1 MEATRQLEAQ
11 LNDFSPAKR
20 TQALEA
26 LIASGEPAGARQEAV
41 NLHCHTFFSFN
52 AYGYSPTGLAWL
64 ARQRGFKALGIV
76 DFDVLDGVDEFLDAC
91 ELLGVRGS
99 AGMET
104 RGLYPRIC
112 KPRDQLPRRAG
123 SVLLHGHRLSFEPA
137 SGRSRSDPG
146 RHAPACRRTQPQRCW
161 PALMHSFR
169 R

>member
-1 MEATRQLEAQ
+1 MEATRTLEAQ

-20 TQALEA
+20 MQALEA
-26 LIASGEPAGARQEAV
+26 LTASGEPAGAPQEAV

-64 ARQRGFKALGIV
+64 ARQCGFKALGIV
-76 DFDVLDGVDEFLDAC
+76 DFDVLDGVEEFLNAC

-104 RGLYPRIC
+104 RVSSPNFPAVRSIPPAIRVSTIPWALAIPQAGLRSQPLPSWPIC
-112 KPRDQLPRRAG
+112 AG
-123 SVLLHGHRLSFEPA
+123 VPKSVTA
-137 SGRSRSDPG
+137 
-146 RHAPACRRTQPQRCW
+146 RCW
-161 PALMHSFR
+161 SELMPSLR